1 MRTDGRMIDNV
12 RTLKMLRGVSFPKVK
27 GLRGLSSKPLH
38 AVLVFIALL
47 ICLASPLQAAD
58 PVTVILEG
66 IEGDVLKNVREAIVL
81 PHGLV
86 REGKV
91 DRLWLERFGLQAEE
105 TVRTAM
111 EPFGYYSARVIVTI
125 EEGSSGEVRLRV
137 RVEPGE
143 PVRVTEVALALH
155 GPGAEEASMKELAA
169 AFPLARGD
177 VLLQQ
182 KYEEAKRALLSR
194 AQELGYLD
202 ADFSVHEIRIAK
214 PTATARIRL
223 EMETGRRYFFAGTR
237 IEGAPGYPE
246 AFLRR
251 YLTFKPGES
260 FSYARLGETQLNFT
274 NSERFRE
281 VNVTPEKAESREFRI
296 PVLVQLKPGPSRNLR
311 QGIGYG
317 TDTGGRFNVRYR
329 DLNVLDRGHEF
340 YSNLFISERLQGLAT
355 GYILPDSVDIR
366 SSTVLQFNLQRED
379 VSTYTSRLIALEL
392 DKNRSLG
399 KWELGT
405 AYIRLQREWY
415 TVGAQE
421 SSARLVLPGL
431 RYSGNFYD
439 NPARPARGFR
449 YAFDLRGTHQLL
461 GSDTGLLQLIS
472 EGSYLLPLPWRLSL
486 HTRAKTGITLLS
498 DPLRD
503 LPPSL
508 RFFAGGDQ
516 SVRGYAYQSLGPID
530 ATGQVVG
537 GKHLFVGSVEL
548 ERALFEDWGVSTFYD
563 AGNAFDSFTRVRLSQ
578 GAGVGVHY
586 YTPVGS
592 LNLSLA
598 RQVGVD
604 DPNFRIHFTVGFEL

>member
-1 MRTDGRMIDNV
+1 MIDIAG
-12 RTLKMLRGVSFPKVK
+12 TLKIRLGIFFTNVKNFPSISNVA
-27 GLRGLSSKPLH
+27 LNTALT
-38 AVLVFIALL
+38 FIALL
-47 ICLASPLQAAD
+47 ICLAPPLPAAE
-58 PVTVILEG
+58 PVTIILEG
-66 IEGDVLKNVREAIVL
+66 IKGDVLKNIREALVL

-86 REGKV
+86 REGKI
-91 DRLWLERFGLQAEE
+91 DRLWLERFRLQADE

-111 EPFGYYSARVIVTI
+111 EPFGYYSARVAVTI
-125 EEGSSGEVRLRV
+125 EEENAGKVRLRV
-137 RVEPGE
+137 SVEPGE
-143 PVRVTEVALALH
+143 PVRVTDVTLALH
-155 GPGAEEASMKELAA
+155 GPGKEEVSLKELAA
-169 AFPLARGD
+169 AFPLAGGD
-177 VLLQQ
+177 VLLQK
-182 KYEEAKRALLSR
+182 KYEGTKGALLSQ

-223 EMETGRRYFFAGTR
+223 EMETGQRYFFAGTR

-251 YLTFKPGES
+251 YLAFKPGEA
-260 FSYARLGETQLNFT
+260 FSYAKLAETQLNFT

-281 VNVTPEKAESREFRI
+281 VNITPEKEESLKFRI
-296 PVLVQLKPGPSRNLR
+296 PLLVELKPAPTRSLR

-317 TDTGGRFNVRYR
+317 TDTGARFNLRYR

-355 GYILPDSVDIR
+355 GYILPDSADIR
-366 SSTVLQFNLQRED
+366 STTVLQFNLQQED

-399 KWELGT
+399 KRELGT
-405 AYIRLQREWY
+405 AYIRLQQEWY
-415 TVGAQE
+415 TVGTQE

-439 NPARPARGFR
+439 NPTRPTRGFR
-449 YAFDLRGTHQLL
+449 YAFDLRGTHRIL

-508 RFFAGGDQ
+508 RFFTGGDQ
-516 SVRGYAYQSLGPID
+516 SVRGYTYQSLGPSN
-530 ATGQVVG
+530 AAGQVVG
-537 GKHLFVGSVEL
+537 GKHLLVGSVEL
-548 ERALFEDWGVSTFYD
+548 ERALFYNWGISVFYD
-563 AGNAFDSFTRVRLSQ
+563 TGNAFDSFTGVRLSQ
-578 GAGVGVHY
+578 GAGVGLHY
-586 YTPVGS
+586 YTPVGA

-604 DPNFRIHFTVGFEL
+604 DPSFRIHFTVGFEL